1 MLQVRAPFVFVEEE
15 VEHHLCEVV
24 EAVKKKM
31 DGVSFPGESPR
42 VVVWRTP
49 FYETQVNVF
58 ASLCNVSF

>member
-1 MLQVRAPFVFVEEE
+1 MEEE

-49 FYETQVNVF
+49 FYETEVMYLLPF
-58 ASLCNVSF
+58 AMFDSELELLM

>member
-1 MLQVRAPFVFVEEE
+1 MEEE

-31 DGVSFPGESPR
+31 DGVSFPGETPR
-42 VVVWRTP
+42 VVVWRTS

-58 ASLCNVSF
+58 ASLWNVSF